1 MGSCRCVHARLVFNV
16 DILGSVLL
24 ITELA
29 WRRILKVREALPALA
44 ALVLL
49 GMWSSPS
56 HALPAFARQ
65 TGQNCLACH
74 AGGQFPELT
83 PYGRLFKLTGYTMG
97 ARSIPLS
104 VMAVLDYT
112 NVRDTK
118 DSTGV
123 KDTGTFPKQNQL
135 LFDFGSVFLAGK
147 ITDNLGVFA
156 QATYNYY
163 DHQKDNGDWVGH
175 LNADNTELRYADRF
189 ISPGNDLIVGAF
201 ANNNPSMQDVWNST
215 PAWGYPYV
223 EPAFALGA
231 AGPML
236 DLAQN
241 SVGAGVYAYWN
252 RSLYGEFSLYRTANG
267 PYSFLHPGDNSG
279 IARIKDGAPYWRLA
293 YTKEF
298 GANNLMVGTS
308 GMVADIHEGNDDTL
322 PTDRFRDYGLDAQY
336 QYLLDPHTV
345 TAHISYL
352 HENVKWGDQMAVGSD
367 NASDTVKQLKIKGA
381 YVYQA
386 RYGASLSYNQITGSA
401 DGGLYAT
408 PGLVAGD
415 PGEVAGNLNGSPNAT
430 YWIPEVFWTPM
441 QYLRIGAQYWHY
453 TKFNGAGS
461 NYNGFGRSA
470 SDNDTMFFYVWGAY

>member
-1 MGSCRCVHARLVFNV
+1 M
-16 DILGSVLL
+16 
-24 ITELA
+24 
-29 WRRILKVREALPALA
+29 KVREILGTLA
-44 ALVLL
+44 ALAVL
-49 GMWSSPS
+49 GVWSSPS
-56 HALPAFARQ
+56 YAIPAFARQ

-97 ARSIPLS
+97 SRTIPLS
-104 VMAVLDYT
+104 GMAVIDYT
-112 NVRDTK
+112 DVRNTK
-118 DSTGV
+118 DSLGV
-123 KDTGTFPKQNQL
+123 KDTGTFPKQKQA
-135 LFDFGSVFLAGK
+135 LFDFGSIFLAGK
-147 ITDNLGVFA
+147 ITDNLGLFA
-156 QATYNYY
+156 QATYAHY
-163 DHQKDNGDWVGH
+163 DHQKEDTGEWVGH
-175 LNADNTELRYADRF
+175 MSPDNTELRYADRF
-189 ISPGNDLIVGAF
+189 ISPDRDLIIGAF

-223 EPAFALGA
+223 EPAFVLGA

-252 RSLYGEFSLYRTANG
+252 QSLYGEFSLYRTANG

-293 YTKEF
+293 YTRAF
-298 GANNLMVGTS
+298 GAHNLMVGTS
-308 GMVADIHEGNDDTL
+308 GMVAKIHEGSDTAVSDNSL
-322 PTDRFRDYGLDAQY
+322 PTDRYRDIGVDAQY

-352 HENVKWGDQMAVGSD
+352 HENVKWGDQAAVGAD

-386 RYGASLSYNQITGSA
+386 KYGASLSYNQISGSTDA
-401 DGGLYAT
+401 GLYAT
-408 PGLVAGD
+408 PDLLAGD
-415 PGEVAGNLNGSPNAT
+415 PEEVAGNLSGSPNAT
-430 YWIPEVFWTPM
+430 YWIPEVFWTPV
-441 QYLRIGAQYWHY
+441 QYLRVGAQYWHY

-470 SDNDTMFFYVWGAY
+470 SANDTLFVYVWGAY